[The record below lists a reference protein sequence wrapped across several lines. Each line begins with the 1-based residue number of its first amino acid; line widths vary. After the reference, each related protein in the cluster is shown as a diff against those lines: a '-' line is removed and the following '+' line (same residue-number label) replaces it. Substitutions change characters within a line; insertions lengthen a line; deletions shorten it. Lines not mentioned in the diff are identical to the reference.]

1 MNKLLIATLFF
12 LITMSLS
19 AQEMTTGIWLTGEEN
34 TKIET
39 YQKDALWYGK
49 IISSDN
55 PKAIIGK
62 DILIGFVKEDNK
74 WTGKLYA
81 AKKDKMMDAVIS
93 PLENELNITVSAG
106 FFKKKLYWLREEEP

>member
-1 MNKLLIATLFF
+1 MNSLISTLFIS
-12 LITMSLS
+12 LLTLSLS
-19 AQEMTTGIWLTGEEN
+19 AQEMTAGIWLTGEEN

-39 YQKDALWYGK
+39 YKKDGIWYGK
-49 IISSDN
+49 IVSSDN
-55 PKAIIGK
+55 LKAKIGK

-81 AKKDKMMDAVIS
+81 AKKDKMMDAVIN

-106 FFKKKLYWLREEEP
+106 FFKKKLSWLREEDP